1 MKKLFLILVTSCAL
15 LSTSAF
21 AANKGSFH
29 LVEPVTLNGKQLAEG
44 QYEAQWDGSGPDVQV
59 TILSHR
65 KVITTVPGRLIELTH
80 KGVNDSTTSNKNDDG
95 TRSLTEIDFAG
106 KKYALD
112 LRTATAATD
121 SGATTGQ
128 SQ

>member
-1 MKKLFLILVTSCAL
+1 MKKLFIILVTSCAL
-15 LSTSAF
+15 LSASAF

-29 LVEPVTLNGKQLAEG
+29 LSGPVTLNGTQLTEG
-44 QYEAQWDGSGPDVQV
+44 EYKVQWDGSGPDVQV
-59 TILSHR
+59 TILSR
-65 KVITTVPGRLIELTH
+65 GKVVTTAPAHLIELSRN
-80 KGVNDSTTSNKNDDG
+80 GVNDATVQKTNEDG
-95 TRSLTEIDFAG
+95 TVSLTEIDFAG

-121 SGATTGQ
+121 SGAMTGQ